1 MATSKD
7 PRPRG
12 AARRIVIRVALM
24 ALVVFAGGY
33 ALSRPAKVEGEEP
46 KDGFLRV
53 SGIIHVHTTH
63 SDGGGTPAE
72 VVAAAKKTGARFLI
86 LTDHNNLDAKAFE
99 GYRDGVLVIVG
110 SELSTTAG
118 HIVGIGME
126 APTYRFSG
134 DGRDGLEDIRDLGG
148 AAFAAH
154 PFSARDDLRFTGW
167 DLPGP
172 WGLELINGD
181 SEWRSAGLR
190 VVSAAFLYGLNR
202 RRALLGLLNSPDE
215 ALSRWD
221 RLLAERDVSGIA
233 GADAHSRLPVSKR
246 FAPRFP
252 SYESMFA
259 LLRNYVLLKEPL
271 SGVFAADRDRVLE
284 AIRRGRLY
292 VGIDAIAPADRFSF
306 TASSDTARATMGET
320 LTPSGNL
327 RIEAG
332 GALPRGAVISLLRN
346 GVLVGSWP
354 GPLEA
359 AAPGAGVYR
368 VEVRVPGW
376 RLPWIIS
383 NPIYVFDE
391 ATSSARE
398 ARAAWP
404 EPKEAPPAIQ
414 VLDDFNA
421 ATKFQAA
428 SDPTS
433 TVEQALDPKAGVQGG
448 QALRLGYRIGQGT
461 ESNPNVFA
469 ATVDWTHRDLTGK
482 KGLVLSVKGD
492 GVYRITVQVRD
503 ENKASTDEGTEWW
516 FGSMRTTT
524 EWRRLALPFER
535 LRSINPRTDGKL
547 DLDKVRAIVFLI
559 DRGAA
564 TPGARGRV
572 WIDDVGVY

>member
-1 MATSKD
+1 VVA
-7 PRPRG
+7 R
-12 AARRIVIRVALM
+12 AAALAIVGLVA
-24 ALVVFAGGY
+24 AY
-33 ALSRPAKVEGEEP
+33 ALSRPAEVEGDDP
-46 KDGFLRV
+46 KDGFVRV
-53 SGIIHVHTTH
+53 PGIVHVHTTH
-63 SDGGGTPAE
+63 SDGGGTPDE
-72 VVAAAKKTGARFLI
+72 VVAAAKATGARFVI

-118 HIVGIGME
+118 HIVGIGIE
-126 APTYRFSG
+126 APAYRFSG
-134 DGRDGLEDIRDLGG
+134 DGLDGLEDIRDLGG

-154 PFSARDDLRFTGW
+154 PFSSRADLRFTGW

-190 VVSAAFLYGLNR
+190 VVSAAFLYAVNR

-221 RLLAERDVSGIA
+221 RLLAERDAPGLA
-233 GADAHSRLPVSKR
+233 GADAHSRLPISKGI
-246 FAPRFP
+246 APRFP

-259 LLRNYVLLKEPL
+259 LMRNYVLLKEPL
-271 SGVFAADRDRVLE
+271 SGSFPADRHRVLE
-284 AIRRGRLY
+284 AIRMGRSY

-306 TASSDTARATMGET
+306 TASSATARATMGET
-320 LTPSGNL
+320 LPPSADL

-332 GALPRGAVISLLRN
+332 GALPRGAVLSLLRN
-346 GVLVGSWP
+346 GALVGSSQA
-354 GPLEA
+354 PLETT
-359 AAPGAGVYR
+359 APSAGVYR
-368 VEVRVPGW
+368 VEVRVPGAS
-376 RLPWIIS
+376 LPWIIS
-383 NPIYVFDE
+383 NPIYVFDD
-391 ATSSARE
+391 ATVRARK

-404 EPKEAPPAIQ
+404 EPLTAPAAIE
-414 VLDDFNA
+414 VVDDFNA

-433 TVEQALDPKAGVQGG
+433 SVEQSLDPRGG
-448 QALRLGYRIGQGT
+448 ADGGPALSLSYRIGKGT
-461 ESNPNVFA
+461 ESNPNVFV
-469 ATVDWTHRDLTGK
+469 ATVDWTHRNLTGRE
-482 KGLVLSVKGD
+482 GLVLSVKGD

-503 ENKASTDEGTEWW
+503 ENKASAEEGTEWW
-516 FGSMRTTT
+516 FGSVRTLT
-524 EWRRLALPFER
+524 EWRRLALPFAR

-564 TPGARGRV
+564 KPGAQGRV
-572 WIDDVGVY
+572 WIDDLGVY